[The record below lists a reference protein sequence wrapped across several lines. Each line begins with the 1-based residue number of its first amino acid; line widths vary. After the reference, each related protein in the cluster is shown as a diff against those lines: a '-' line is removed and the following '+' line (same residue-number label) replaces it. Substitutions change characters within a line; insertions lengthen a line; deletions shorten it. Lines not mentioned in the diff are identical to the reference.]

1 MRLPITPQISTKDG
15 LSNKNARLTNCLKEV
30 KKSGEEKAVIR
41 PGLVLDAQASGVG
54 GGLVVFNNQLV
65 SVYGTT
71 LGFGV
76 DPPTE
81 ITSAFYNASGIQI
94 LSMVKLGSNY
104 LCQSESQIYST
115 TDFVSFTPLLSDLY
129 YLGAL
134 ETNGTIAVCGM
145 ENDDTGDSGFL
156 NISNS
161 LVVTEVIETYAP
173 SFTVWSG
180 TKFFATKSAT
190 QTVTSADGVT
200 WADGTATTSFTGQR
214 IAYGNGI
221 FLRVGVNAGLVYAQT
236 STDGALWSSAVQ
248 ITGITATYGQYAT
261 TMNLI
266 YAGDRFVFSGR
277 DWVTTSTDGVTWASE
292 YPYPENFDVVG
303 LAYNST
309 LDAVITLGSYATYGI
324 PQTKMIS
331 TDNGLTWIDTG
342 EAVYNGI
349 QYNGAY
355 SSGATIIAFGSTVV
369 SGAASNIEVISD
381 GTAATIPAL
390 ATIAAGPYDFAQSP
404 I

>member
-1 MRLPITPQISTKDG
+1 MRLPVVPQISTKDG

-30 KKSGEEKAVIR
+30 KKAGEKAVVR
-41 PGLVLDAQASGVG
+41 PGLEDAATSVG
-54 GGLVVFNNQLV
+54 NGNGLVVFNNELV

-71 LGFGV
+71 LGIGI

-104 LCQSESQIYST
+104 LCQSESQIHST
-115 TDFVSFTPLLSDLY
+115 TDFVTFTPLLSDLY
-129 YLGAL
+129 YLGNL

-156 NISNS
+156 NISTG
-161 LVVTEVIETYAP
+161 LVVTEVVKPYAP
-173 SFTVWSG
+173 AFVAWNGSVFCA
-180 TKFFATKSAT
+180 FKSAT
-190 QTVTSADGVT
+190 QSVASADGVT
-200 WADGTATTSFTGQR
+200 WSDGTVTTSFTSNR
-214 IAYGNGI
+214 LAYGGGI
-221 FLRVGVNAGLVYAQT
+221 FVRTGVATNVYAQT
-236 STDGALWSSAVQ
+236 STDGLVWTSAVQ
-248 ITGITATYGQYAT
+248 ITGITTTYGQYAS

-277 DWVTTSTDGVTWASE
+277 DWVTTSTDGITWASE
-292 YPYPENFDVVG
+292 YPYPYNFDVVG

-309 LDAVITLGSYATYGI
+309 LGAVITLGSYATYGL

-342 EAVYNGI
+342 ETSYNGI

-355 SSGATIIAFGSTVV
+355 STGSTIIAFGSTVV
-369 SGAASNIEVISD
+369 SGAANNIEVISD

-390 ATIAAGPYDFAQSP
+390 ATITGDRYDFAQSP
-404 I
+404 L